1 MSIERGKYNAIERL
15 HHEAQDTKY
24 QSYIH
29 DSDRLVVVISGLNNT
44 SKAALLNRER
54 IIRHFPHTIGRYSPS
69 KGFIYKGADLIINE
83 RSPYRISRQH
93 LSIERRGDQIILV
106 DKNSK
111 FGSLVNNTLLGKNV
125 GGKEET
131 SLRYGQNEVILGG
144 QNSPFAFHMKVIKS
158 DNIDLFYNYVKLG
171 DHLVS
176 VAELYIRF
184 CHITSEI
191 LTSSNYGTNDRI
203 EKVLDVITGIVA
215 YAENIDMLYY
225 YSAHPDTFEDLIV
238 AHSVNVA
245 IYAIKMAFSLSYS
258 KDDTII
264 IGIAALLHDIGM
276 YDIPNRIINKKK
288 VISDKEYNV
297 MKKHTK
303 IGYDKLL
310 EVKDEYRIIPKV
322 AFEHHERVDGSG
334 YPKGLRGISDISE
347 LIGMVDFFEAVT
359 HSRPQRG
366 PVTPHEGVKM
376 LLGMKHEVFSIDM
389 IKAFFNVFSFFP
401 VYSVVRLNSGE
412 IGQVVKGNINWPLR
426 PFIRILFKNDGQPIE
441 KKKEIDLLHDNNI
454 FITKDISDRIF
465 IDNYFKLY

>member
-1 MSIERGKYNAIERL
+1 MAINQDKDNAIERL
-15 HHEAQDTKY
+15 LHEVQDAEY

-29 DSDRLVVVISGLNNT
+29 DSNQLVVAISGLNNI
-44 SKAALLNRER
+44 SKTALLNRER
-54 IIRHFPHTIGRYSPS
+54 IVRHFPYTIGRYSPS
-69 KGFIYKGADLIINE
+69 ESFAYKGADLHIADQ
-83 RSPYRISRQH
+83 SPYRLSRQH

-125 GGKEET
+125 GGEEEVT
-131 SLRYGQNEVILGG
+131 LKYGQNEIILGG
-144 QNSPFAFHMKVIKS
+144 QTSPYVFHMKVIKI
-158 DNIDLFYNYVKLG
+158 DNIGISYDDVKLG
-171 DHLVS
+171 DHFVS
-176 VAELYIRF
+176 VEELYTRL
-184 CHITSEI
+184 CHIASEI
-191 LTSSNYGTNDRI
+191 LTSSNNDTNNRI
-203 EKVLDVITGIVA
+203 KRVLDFITGIVT
-215 YAENIDMLYY
+215 YPESIDMIYY

-245 IYAIKMAFSLSYS
+245 IYAIKMAFGLSYS
-258 KDDTII
+258 KDETII

-276 YDIPNRIINKKK
+276 YDIPENIINKKK
-288 VISDKEYNV
+288 VISNKEYNV
-297 MKKHTK
+297 MKKHTE
-303 IGYDKLL
+303 IGYNKLL

-322 AFEHHERVDGSG
+322 AFEHHERADGSG

-389 IKAFFNVFSFFP
+389 IKAFFNVFSVFP

-441 KKKEIDLLHDNNI
+441 KKKEIDLLDDSNL